1 LSEVVS
7 EVYARLKYLE
17 NAPAAAMST
26 PPTGPHAQSLHDS
39 MASLGISQTSTPTTP
54 TTRAVRVP
62 SLSALRERV
71 LYRVR
76 RREGLLYVSD
86 VEEWTD
92 GGRDYSPVIR
102 NSERRRALM
111 AALQAYTPA
120 PPIPYIEPLED
131 IEQPIPVAVTEEHE
145 LVCKTIDECDE
156 YTGDLNVEPERDFF
170 CPLSYSALR
179 FPVSAP
185 DGYVYEKSYLQAS
198 KKAASARHVPWCSP
212 MTRAIWVQSTS
223 FPYSAYMVH
232 KMALWIKTKA
242 IKVAGAAPTD
252 DLRAC
257 AAQLREALAT
267 TRQKSSSPSDRL

>member
-1 LSEVVS
+1 
-7 EVYARLKYLE
+7 
-17 NAPAAAMST
+17 MST
-26 PPTGPHAQSLHDS
+26 PPTSPHTQSLHDS
-39 MASLGISQTSTPTTP
+39 MDSLVINQTSTPTA
-54 TTRAVRVP
+54 RSVRVP
-62 SLSALRERV
+62 WSSSLRERI

-76 RREGLLYVSD
+76 RREGLSYISD
-86 VEEWTD
+86 SEEGAD
-92 GGRDYSPVIR
+92 ESRDYSPAR
-102 NSERRRALM
+102 RTERRRALM

-131 IEQPIPVAVTEEHE
+131 LEQPIPVAVTEEHE

-185 DGYVYEKSYLQAS
+185 DGYVYEKSYIQAS
-198 KKAASARHVPWCSP
+198 KKAASARYVPWCSP

-223 FPYSAYMVH
+223 FPHSAYMVH
-232 KMALWIKTKA
+232 NMALWIKTKA

-252 DLRAC
+252 DIRAC

-267 TRQKSSSPSDRL
+267 TSQKSSPTPNRL